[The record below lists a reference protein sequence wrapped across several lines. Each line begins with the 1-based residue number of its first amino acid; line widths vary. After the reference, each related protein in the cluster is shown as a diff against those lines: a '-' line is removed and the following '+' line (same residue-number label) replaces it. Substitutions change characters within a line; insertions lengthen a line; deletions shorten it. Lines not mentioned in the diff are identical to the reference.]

1 MTNISTVP
9 TMEERLI
16 RIVVGP
22 RKVDLASVTPDTTL
36 DQLGISS
43 LDALAIVFDI
53 EAEFGVN
60 IPDTDIY
67 KMKTVRDILMGVQHL
82 LSNQSE
88 ASTS

>member
-1 MTNISTVP
+1 MTQISTTP
-9 TMEERLI
+9 MEERLI
-16 RIVVGP
+16 RIIVGA

-36 DQLGISS
+36 DYLGISS

-82 LSNQSE
+82 LSNQSG
-88 ASTS
+88 AGTS